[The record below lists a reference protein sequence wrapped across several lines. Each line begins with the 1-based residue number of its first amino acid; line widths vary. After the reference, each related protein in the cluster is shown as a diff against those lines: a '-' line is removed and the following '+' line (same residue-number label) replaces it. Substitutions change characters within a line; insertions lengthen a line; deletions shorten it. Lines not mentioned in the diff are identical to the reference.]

1 MSVAVTFHSV
11 TAMIPIGGPLAD
23 AVAFYRDS
31 LGFTVEWQSDTMA
44 GLRRDQVTFN
54 LVQNAVREWAEQAS
68 FSLGVRGLDELY
80 AQWRALP
87 IRVGPL
93 EVKAWGRRE
102 FHLIVSSGVCLQF
115 YEVG

>member
-1 MSVAVTFHSV
+1 MAVTFQAV
-11 TAMIPIGGPLAD
+11 TAMIPSGGPLAD
-23 AVAFYRDS
+23 AVAFYRDA

-44 GLRRDQVTFN
+44 ALRRDQVTFN
-54 LVQNAVREWAEQAS
+54 LVQNAMREWADRAS
-68 FSLGVRGLDELY
+68 FSIGVHGLDELY
-80 AQWRALP
+80 AQWRGLP

-102 FHLIVSSGVCLQF
+102 FHLIVPSGVCLQF